1 MRGQKYKRGVQLT
14 TELYNLIGHEKKK
27 KESVIVYVRG
37 RVCILKKFNSHQ
49 RIDEI
54 QFSTVSCGQV
64 LDRLGAINQNLVPI
78 GKAFVLTKSLNKPE
92 TYAIEII

>member
-14 TELYNLIGHEKKK
+14 TELYNLI
-27 KESVIVYVRG
+27 
-37 RVCILKKFNSHQ
+37 
-49 RIDEI
+49 DEI
-54 QFSTVSCGQV
+54 KFSTVSCGQV